1 MSKFFLTFV
10 RLLKELI
17 EPIDQIHSAITKFAW
32 ENRFGRLLSISVMFV
47 FMAAYSVQ
55 IILCFLF
62 FAMLIALYKN
72 IVKSAEVNAKADAK
86 IDEVLNKEE

>member
-10 RLLKELI
+10 KLLKELI
-17 EPIDQIHSAITKFAW
+17 EPIDRIHAAITRVAW
-32 ENRFGRLLSISVMFV
+32 ENRFGRLQRISVMFV

-72 IVKSAEVNAKADAK
+72 IVKSAEVNAKADEK
-86 IDEVLNKEE
+86 INEVLNKE